1 VWHFVQGWPVFFAMS
16 EFAIACCDATVIVT
30 IAINITIAIPATG
43 VEIELILFGF
53 RINDL
58 RAQSIWC
65 VYARLALARLR

>member
-1 VWHFVQGWPVFFAMS
+1 M
-16 EFAIACCDATVIVT
+16 IVT

-58 RAQSIWC
+58 RVQSIWC

>member
-1 VWHFVQGWPVFFAMS
+1 MS

-43 VEIELILFGF
+43 VEFELILFGF

>member
-1 VWHFVQGWPVFFAMS
+1 MS

-30 IAINITIAIPATG
+30 IAINITIAIPATE